1 METLKLLV
9 VINGKKQNKYNKLL
23 TVYHFGGI
31 LFFSKEE
38 LTMENDVQ
46 DRIKTLQKRVNIIE
60 DAIYMLQKL
69 SDDASIELVELINK
83 KGSN

>member
-1 METLKLLV
+1 
-9 VINGKKQNKYNKLL
+9 
-23 TVYHFGGI
+23 
-31 LFFSKEE
+31 
-38 LTMENDVQ
+38 MENDVQ

-69 SDDASIELVELINK
+69 SEDASIELVELINK

>member
-1 METLKLLV
+1 M
-9 VINGKKQNKYNKLL
+9 
-23 TVYHFGGI
+23 TVYHLGGI

-38 LTMENDVQ
+38 LTMKNDVQ

-69 SDDASIELVELINK
+69 SDDASIELVGLINK